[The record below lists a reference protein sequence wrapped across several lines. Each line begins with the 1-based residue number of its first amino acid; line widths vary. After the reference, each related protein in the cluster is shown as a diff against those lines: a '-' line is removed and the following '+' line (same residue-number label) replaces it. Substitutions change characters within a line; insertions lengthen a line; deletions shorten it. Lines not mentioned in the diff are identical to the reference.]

1 MIRQFEIQ
9 RTTIDNILVER
20 YQLENSSDE
29 SEEDDTLFIE
39 KYAEEDEQADEDA
52 EKFEAGYY
60 F

>member
-39 KYAEEDEQADEDA
+39 KYAEEDEQADEPL
-52 EKFEAGYY
+52 EGRC
-60 F
+60 